1 MGESPST
8 RLSLLARLRDP
19 RDEQAW
25 GEFVEIYTPLI
36 HHLARR
42 RGLQEA
48 DAADLAQDLFRAV
61 AGAID
66 RWDPDP
72 RLGSFRAWLFRIA
85 RNLIIDA
92 LAARRRHPRG
102 SGDTEVRRLIE
113 EQLDSAAEADSALFD
128 VEYRRR
134 LFQWAAAKVRPEFRD
149 ATWKA
154 FWKTSVEGE
163 PAKEVGR
170 TLGMTVGAVYVAR
183 SRVMARLKQAIEQ
196 VEDEI
201 HEHRTDGER
210 RDVDET
216 RSLP

>member
-1 MGESPST
+1 MDESPST
-8 RLSLLARLRDP
+8 RMSLLARLRDP

-25 GEFVEIYTPLI
+25 AEFVEIYTPLI
-36 HHLARR
+36 HHLARG

-61 AGAID
+61 AGAIG

-72 RLGSFRAWLFRIA
+72 RRGSFRAWLFRIA

-102 SGDTEVRRLIE
+102 SGDTDVRRLIE
-113 EQLDSAAEADSALFD
+113 EQPDPASEQDSALFD
-128 VEYRRR
+128 AEYRRR
-134 LFQWAAAKVRPEFRD
+134 LFQWAAAKIRREFRD

-154 FWKTSVEGE
+154 FWQTSVEGA
-163 PAKEVGR
+163 PAKEVGQA
-170 TLGMTVGAVYVAR
+170 LGMTVGAVYVAR

-196 VEDEI
+196 VEDEN
-201 HEHRTDGER
+201 HSPANAEGT
-210 RDVDET
+210 RDADET
-216 RSLP
+216 RSVP

>member
-1 MGESPST
+1 MGEAPST
-8 RLSLLARLRDP
+8 RMSLLTRLRDP
-19 RDEQAW
+19 KDEQAW
-25 GEFVEIYTPLI
+25 SEFVEIYTPLI
-36 HHLARR
+36 HSLARN
-42 RGLQEA
+42 RGFQEA

-72 RLGSFRAWLFRIA
+72 RRGSFRAWLFRIA
-85 RNLIIDA
+85 RNLIVDA

-102 SGDTEVRRLIE
+102 SGDTEMRRFIE
-113 EQLDSAAEADSALFD
+113 EQPDLTAEADSALFEI
-128 VEYRRR
+128 EYRRR
-134 LFQWAAAKVRPEFRD
+134 LFQWAAAKIRPEFRE

-163 PAKEVGR
+163 PAKDVGR

-196 VEDEI
+196 VEDEN
-201 HEHRTDGER
+201 HEPATE
-210 RDVDET
+210 
-216 RSLP
+216 